1 MSVERKEAPRGKE
14 EKQST
19 WGVCL
24 ESWIK
29 LFLKAVTSD
38 FPVTK
43 PQSLSLGF
51 LKSQQTFANLI
62 CKIRSPN

>member
-1 MSVERKEAPRGKE
+1 MSLERKEAPRGKE

-19 WGVCL
+19 WGLCL

-43 PQSLSLGF
+43 LQSLSLGF
-51 LKSQQTFANLI
+51 F
-62 CKIRSPN
+62 